1 MRYLH
6 TTFYL
11 LVFLFAPSLAL
22 TAPTVEFGSYGRV
35 GVSTDDE
42 LAKPLSRQVTSVG
55 PRLNQDN
62 YLELDLGA
70 QVYRGPHGRVRMVT
84 TTAFGGRLPHESG
97 DYDTTMAVRQ
107 AFIEV
112 DELLG
117 TQGFLWLGSRMSRG
131 DDIYLLDHWPMDD
144 LNIVALGGGWRG
156 KDVEFS
162 GALGLNRP
170 LREDHDQRIPAPA
183 PQFGAVDVTTLNRQ
197 RLISTVQ
204 GEKRW
209 TTSGAL
215 GIKLKLYSE
224 LHYLPSAQQRTDD
237 GLAEDPLPDD
247 RGYLLGAQLGFW
259 NFARNGHL
267 NLWLRYANGL
277 AAFDEL
283 SPTTG
288 VNRDR
293 RSDGADEIRA
303 AFSGNWE
310 SERFGLMY
318 GGFYR
323 FFQDA
328 DANTSDFDDRHEWVA
343 IMRALAYYGAF
354 TPGIEGSI
362 QVLRPNGL
370 NPRNDTQELAS
381 VTQVALIPAL
391 TFGEQAGNYARP
403 QLQGIFAYSRSDAG
417 AMNLFA
423 DDDPRSQTADAWY
436 VGLRAEWWFGRN
448 GGY

>member
-1 MRYLH
+1 MRYL
-6 TTFYL
+6 FSFLYL
-11 LVFLFAPSLAL
+11 GAVLAVAQVATAEPSL
-22 TAPTVEFGSYGRV
+22 TFGSYGRV

-55 PRLNQDN
+55 PRINQDN

-70 QVYRGPHGRVRMVT
+70 KLFDGPDGRVRMVT

-97 DYDTTMAVRQ
+97 EFDTTMAIRQ

-112 DELLG
+112 EDLLG
-117 TQGFLWLGSRMSRG
+117 THGYIWLGSRMSRG

-144 LNIVALGGGWRG
+144 LNIVALGGGYRG
-156 KDVEFS
+156 TS
-162 GALGLNRP
+162 LNWSAALGLNRP
-170 LREDHDQRIPAPA
+170 LREDHDQRMPAPA

-197 RLISTVQ
+197 RLVSSVQ
-204 GEKRW
+204 GEKQW
-209 TTSGAL
+209 TPKGGL
-215 GIKLKLYSE
+215 GVKVKIYSE
-224 LHYLPSAQQRTDD
+224 LHYLPSARRKTED

-247 RGYLLGAQLGFW
+247 RGYLVGAQLGLW

-267 NLWLRYANGL
+267 NFWLRYANGL

-288 VNRDR
+288 VNRER
-293 RSDGADEIRA
+293 RSDGADEVRA
-303 AFSGNWE
+303 AVSGNWE
-310 SERFGLMY
+310 NSRIGFMY

-328 DANTSDFDDRHEWVA
+328 DANASDFDDRHEWVGIA
-343 IMRALAYYGAF
+343 RMLGYFGAF

-370 NPRNDTQELAS
+370 NPRNDTQEVATVS
-381 VTQVALIPAL
+381 QIALIPAL
-391 TFGEQAGNYARP
+391 TFGKQPGNYTRP
-403 QLQGIFAYSRSDAG
+403 QLQGIAAFSRSNSA

-423 DDDPRSQTADAWY
+423 DDDPRSEEADAWY
-436 VGLRAEWWFGRN
+436 FGLRAEWWFGRN